1 MLVRSL
7 PGLLLRCSLL
17 LLVVATVLSGCRG
30 DGTAD
35 RTALRQAML
44 NDIGDRVIL
53 PAHDQAASD
62 AAALVIAL
70 EALEAAPS
78 AATLDAA
85 QAAWLTMAK
94 SWRHVAAFNLRGPV
108 KRGLYHNRINS
119 WPTRPDRLEEAIAD
133 ARAKDVAFVQTKG
146 STTRGLPAIE
156 YLIFDASGD
165 SAVLDSL
172 AGPNGES
179 RRALARAIAQ
189 DVAGQSADL
198 VQAWSPNGGDALG
211 TFIAADTEGR
221 FLRSSVS
228 RLVNELSM
236 LAEDLRYNQ
245 LGAPLGISRD
255 PNDPRSTPD
264 PMAVEAPY
272 AGATVDLLRA
282 QLVGM
287 RTLVT
292 ANDGVGLDDY
302 LASLDAQIDGQSMG
316 EALLANL
323 DALDAALA
331 AIPGSMRDALA
342 QDPEAVQSAYDEAV
356 NLLRLVKTDVAGWL
370 GISITFS
377 DNDGD

>member
-1 MLVRSL
+1 
-7 PGLLLRCSLL
+7 
-17 LLVVATVLSGCRG
+17 
-30 DGTAD
+30 
-35 RTALRQAML
+35 ML
-44 NDIGDRVIL
+44 NDIGTRVII
-53 PAHDQAASD
+53 PAHDQAAVD
-62 AAALVIAL
+62 AEALVGAL
-70 EALEAAPS
+70 EAFEVTPD

-85 QAAWLTMAK
+85 QDAWLTMAK
-94 SWRHVAAFNLRGPV
+94 SWRHVAAFNLPGAI

-119 WPTRPDRLEEAIAD
+119 WPTRPDRLEEAVVD
-133 ARAKDVAFVQTKG
+133 ARTKDVAFVQTKG

-156 YLIFDASGD
+156 YLLFDPAGDDAALNRLTEPSG
-165 SAVLDSL
+165 A
-172 AGPNGES
+172 S

-189 DVAGQSADL
+189 DVAEQSADL
-198 VQAWSPNGGDALG
+198 VEAWSPSGGDALG
-211 TFIAADTEGR
+211 TFMAADTEGR
-221 FLRSSVS
+221 FLRSSLS

-236 LAEDLRYNQ
+236 LAEDLRFNQ
-245 LGAPLGISRD
+245 LGNPLGISRD
-255 PNDPRSTPD
+255 PSDPVGAPD

-302 LASLDAQIDGQSMG
+302 LVSLDAEIDGQPMG
-316 EALLANL
+316 TALLAHL

-342 QDPEAVQSAYDEAV
+342 QEPSAVQPAYDEAV

-370 GISITFS
+370 GVSITFS
-377 DNDGD
+377 DNDGDS